1 MKVYS
6 TLKKS
11 ELVMQ
16 KLLIIIMCSASFLLT
31 SCAIYKID
39 VQQGNVV
46 TQEMLNQLSIGMPM
60 SKVRFIMGTP
70 VIVDVFHQQR
80 WDYIY
85 SFQPS
90 GKERDREQRRI
101 SLFFENSNLVKIDG
115 DIKPRQDAQPNQPN
129 TPSAPNNE
137 PIL

>member
-1 MKVYS
+1 
-6 TLKKS
+6 
-11 ELVMQ
+11 MQ

-46 TQEMLNQLSIGMPM
+46 TQEMLDQLAVGMPM

-70 VIVDVFHQQR
+70 IVVDVFHQQR
-80 WDYIY
+80 WDYVY
-85 SFQPS
+85 NFQA
-90 GKERDREQRRI
+90 GGGEREQRRI
-101 SLFFENSNLVKIDG
+101 SLFFNKGNLARIGG
-115 DIKPRQDAQPNQPN
+115 DIAPKTSTTT
-129 TPSAPNNE
+129 TPSVKPVLPEE

>member
-1 MKVYS
+1 
-6 TLKKS
+6 
-11 ELVMQ
+11 MQ

-46 TQEMLNQLSIGMPM
+46 TQEMLDQLAVGMPM

-70 VIVDVFHQQR
+70 IVVDVFHQQR
-80 WDYIY
+80 WDYVY
-85 SFQPS
+85 NFQA
-90 GKERDREQRRI
+90 GGGEREQRRI
-101 SLFFENSNLVKIDG
+101 SLVFNKGNLASIDG
-115 DIKPRQDAQPNQPN
+115 DIAPKITPTTTPNAQPVLPE
-129 TPSAPNNE
+129 E

>member
-1 MKVYS
+1 
-6 TLKKS
+6 
-11 ELVMQ
+11 MQ

-46 TQEMLNQLSIGMPM
+46 TQEMLDQLAVGMSM

-70 VIVDVFHQQR
+70 IIVDVFHQQR
-80 WDYIY
+80 WDYVY
-85 SFQPS
+85 NFQA
-90 GKERDREQRRI
+90 GGGEREQRRI
-101 SLFFENSNLVKIDG
+101 SLFFNKGNLARIDG
-115 DIKPRQDAQPNQPN
+115 DIAPKTTPTT
-129 TPSAPNNE
+129 TPSAKPVLPEE